1 MKFIKVISL
10 VLAILM
16 FGCCFAAC
24 DNGNANT
31 PDDPDTPDT
40 PDTPDEPDTPDTP
53 DTPDEPD
60 EPDEPEPPS
69 VEVDFSERKYDDISS
84 IKDKIN
90 ILGRCVIDDNG
101 FLNAHWSYSG
111 FEFAGWF
118 KGNIVVSCVGHND
131 ASLMVV
137 IDEDFDNAHYYS
149 FNMKAENFE
158 LPELSEGYHTV
169 SIYRCNDARYAPI
182 KFKGIEYNGLLD
194 EERMPHSIKI
204 EFIGDSITC
213 GTGVISP
220 NGINDDAYYSYPA
233 MLSRRLNAEISV
245 VAVPGWSL
253 SGPIASGANTLIP
266 RIYEMTA
273 ERMGVTTPWDFE
285 NNQVDCVV
293 INLGTNDWTAYH
305 AISDRVKLREDTSA
319 FLDKVRSLYPNAYI
333 YWTYGMMGGPFA
345 NDFKRVI
352 YEKNDPMM
360 EFVDVFASQRGIG
373 GHPDVEAH
381 EEYADIFEELIASH
395 FATEIKNIYI
405 DKYYAEK
412 RAVVIK

>member
-10 VLAILM
+10 VLAILV

-24 DNGNANT
+24 NNGNVNT
-31 PDDPDTPDT
+31 PDEPDEPDT

-53 DTPDEPD
+53 DT
-60 EPDEPEPPS
+60 PDEPEPPS

-101 FLNAHWSYSG
+101 FLDAHWSYSG

-118 KGNIVVSCVGHND
+118 RSDIVVHYASRNNG
-131 ASLMVV
+131 SLMVV
-137 IDEDFDNAHYYS
+137 IDQDYENALYYNVNIDATS
-149 FNMKAENFE
+149 FK
-158 LPELSEGYHTV
+158 LPRLSKGYHTV

-182 KFKGIEYNGLLD
+182 KFKGISYNGMLD

-204 EFIGDSITC
+204 EFIGDSISC

-293 INLGTNDWTAYH
+293 INLGTNDYTAYH
-305 AISDRVKLREDTSA
+305 AISDRVKLREDMSA
-319 FLDKVRSLYPNAYI
+319 FLDKVRSLYPNAHI

-352 YEKNDPMM
+352 NEKSDPMM

-395 FATEIKNIYI
+395 FATEIKNINI